1 MIEITYILLAV
12 IVAVVLID
20 LYLKRKNKL
29 ATTKEIEKVIDKENP
44 EKPWWK
50 RIWVRFKWNKKILI
64 VISSIIL
71 IIAFLFTP
79 EYFVEKSFKNGSYE
93 EVISIAKNYRKVIKF
108 NKKIN
113 KIYLAAKIQN
123 QDLNNLFNEFNFSF
137 EESEELLKY
146 LLFKH
151 NPSYKAESF
160 SNLENWEL
168 ILSLS
173 HQIKKKYPTLSKDN
187 VFVYIG
193 TNIYYFN
200 PQPWWI
206 QSERLEEIMKYIPAD
221 ISTAF
226 RNVIQRVEKAESFLY
241 SKHLKFYD
249 EFYDEFKWTEENE
262 LIAFGVWD
270 LVVES
275 SVICAS
281 PKANYYWD
289 FVLEDASTKYLERLI
304 RYRNDFNKQ
313 TSFFIESKIFEKNT
327 AYFDDIDLESNQTP
341 EKLFEEKHMHDQ
353 YAFLALMY
361 NDKGDTRMANRYIEK
376 AINSTSEKWWPRKAE
391 YYYSKFMINW
401 NIRPYGD
408 KNGACNALNQA
419 FELWLENED
428 PDVAYAAKIN
438 KKGITEALNN
448 TCNKKW

>member
-1 MIEITYILLAV
+1 
-12 IVAVVLID
+12 
-20 LYLKRKNKL
+20 
-29 ATTKEIEKVIDKENP
+29 
-44 EKPWWK
+44 
-50 RIWVRFKWNKKILI
+50 
-64 VISSIIL
+64 
-71 IIAFLFTP
+71 
-79 EYFVEKSFKNGSYE
+79 
-93 EVISIAKNYRKVIKF
+93 
-108 NKKIN
+108 
-113 KIYLAAKIQN
+113 
-123 QDLNNLFNEFNFSF
+123 
-137 EESEELLKY
+137 
-146 LLFKH
+146 
-151 NPSYKAESF
+151 
-160 SNLENWEL
+160 
-168 ILSLS
+168 
-173 HQIKKKYPTLSKDN
+173 
-187 VFVYIG
+187 
-193 TNIYYFN
+193 FN

-341 EKLFEEKHMHDQ
+341 EKLFEEKQMHEQ

-376 AINSTSEKWWPRKAE
+376 AINSTSEKWWRRKAE

-401 NIRPYGD
+401 N
-408 KNGACNALNQA
+408 
-419 FELWLENED
+419 
-428 PDVAYAAKIN
+428 
-438 KKGITEALNN
+438 
-448 TCNKKW
+448 